1 MKKAI
6 KYGCDAIWISN
17 HGGRM
22 FNSGISSVD
31 AILQIKKKLTKKKIK
46 IIIDGGVR
54 KGSDVL
60 KFLCL
65 GADYVGIGRPSIHG
79 LIYNGSRGV
88 SEIFKILN
96 NELETSMING
106 GFKNKKSFNLK
117 RLNFL

>member
-1 MKKAI
+1 MVVI
-6 KYGCDAIWISN
+6 IWISN

-31 AILQIKKKLTKKKIK
+31 AILQIKKLTKKIK
-46 IIIDGGVR
+46 IIVDGGVR

-79 LIYNGSRGV
+79 LIYNGSEV
-88 SEIFKILN
+88 
-96 NELETSMING
+96 
-106 GFKNKKSFNLK
+106 
-117 RLNFL
+117 